1 MHLNNKI
8 ARKAGSLFAHAIYL
22 ICINLL
28 TKRIYH
34 KKGRAQK
41 ELAVNLRKRS
51 SVPPSFDSVNRMRIA
66 EIVKAK
72 KENSTV
78 KTFTFVDKLC
88 GKAEPGQFVMVWIPG
103 VDEIPMSLS
112 AINLEGL
119 SSITVNEVGE
129 ATRALNQKEKGDQIG
144 IRGPFGNGFVPAGG
158 NVMIV
163 GGGTGLAPLMP
174 LTEKLAKVADKITVM
189 SGVKTRDNLL
199 FLDRIDSILSEAHS
213 EIVFTTEDGSYGI
226 ECLVVDQAEKKLMKE
241 KFDMVYTC
249 GPEQMMYN
257 IFLLA
262 EQYNVPLQASLER
275 IMRCAIGLCGSCQ
288 IGKLRVCK
296 DGPVLNSEQ
305 LRSVKEEFGKFQLD
319 LTGKRIKL

>member
-1 MHLNNKI
+1 LP
-8 ARKAGSLFAHAIYL
+8 
-22 ICINLL
+22 
-28 TKRIYH
+28 
-34 KKGRAQK
+34 
-41 ELAVNLRKRS
+41 VNLKNRS
-51 SVPPSFDSVNRMRIA
+51 SVPPSFDSVNHMRIV
-66 EIVKAK
+66 EVTDAK
-72 KENSTV
+72 KENFTV
-78 KTFTFVDKLC
+78 ETFTFMDKLC

-112 AINLEGL
+112 AITSEGL

-129 ATRALNQKEKGDQIG
+129 ASRALNKKEKGDQIG
-144 IRGPFGNGFVPAGG
+144 IRGPFGNGFVPAEG

-174 LTEKLAKVADKITVM
+174 LTEKLANVADKITVM

-199 FLDRIDSILSEAHS
+199 FLDRIDKILSEAHS

-226 ECLVVDQAEKKLMKE
+226 KCLVVDQAEQKMKKE
-241 KFDMVYTC
+241 KFDMIYTC

-257 IFLLA
+257 MFLLA

-305 LRSVKEEFGKFQLD
+305 LRNVKEEFGKFQLD
-319 LTGKRIKL
+319 LTGKRIKF